1 MSWFI
6 LDILKSGKKKHLL
19 IIAIFEIKLSVHF
32 FNMNTLTSF
41 LLSPPFL
48 WRQEFYYIV
57 QASFELTVA
66 QAGLDGLHS
75 LCAMIVGT

>member
-1 MSWFI
+1 M
-6 LDILKSGKKKHLL
+6 

-32 FNMNTLTSF
+32 FNMNTLTTFSPTPSF
-41 LLSPPFL
+41 SLET
-48 WRQEFYYIV
+48 EFYYIV

-75 LCAMIVGT
+75 LCAMIIGTYHYA